1 VKKVLF
7 LLVAMVCILAATAAT
22 WAYAQDSGH
31 ASGGVNGSVEEITPP
46 KPAANPP
53 APSCKPNVVG
63 GREIAYDQQGNF
75 AGYGTPKMS
84 TANQDKDWRKFASR
98 QGWLTRREAS
108 ALDAQILRKSKA
120 YADLKDREVLKAAKG
135 YTDRKIGEV
144 NQSVNELNGT
154 VNELEKETV
163 SLHNSMNGYKDKK
176 GHHPGVIETLDEHTE
191 KLYGK
196 DGLIEQAKNF
206 KGGLAPLR
214 IAILAFA
221 VALLVFLF
229 LYMGISRRLRDLESD
244 FCEESPETTALP
256 PDEDAQR
263 PTAPAAAAAAP
274 EQSASSLLA
283 GEEDVLAAEVDP
295 TRI

>member
-1 VKKVLF
+1 MKKVLF

-22 WAYAQDSGH
+22 WAYAQDSGQ

-46 KPAANPP
+46 KTAANPP

-135 YTDRKIGEV
+135 YTDSKVREVHKHVDRLNTRVSAVEQAVSDLDTATSDGFQKLGNKITNVSAQIGQTRSSIKGAWFFAWIALILAAIAIV
-144 NQSVNELNGT
+144 FGLVCRRRLCD
-154 VNELEKETV
+154 LEKDFYGDGEQQPTTPAPAR
-163 SLHNSMNGYKDKK
+163 LAGEDT
-176 GHHPGVIETLDEHTE
+176 HP
-191 KLYGK
+191 
-196 DGLIEQAKNF
+196 A
-206 KGGLAPLR
+206 
-214 IAILAFA
+214 
-221 VALLVFLF
+221 
-229 LYMGISRRLRDLESD
+229 
-244 FCEESPETTALP
+244 PET
-256 PDEDAQR
+256 
-263 PTAPAAAAAAP
+263 PTPT
-274 EQSASSLLA
+274 